1 MRSLSL
7 SRIDEPQVRD
17 NFKLL
22 EEELKNNPVAQGEW
36 KLFDR
41 EFMKVGSY
49 RISHR
54 LGFKPLDMIVTYNSA
69 TFTFDLP
76 GATEDTIDLNV
87 TVVGRVRFIIGRM
100 K

>member
-1 MRSLSL
+1 MRSLNL

-22 EEELKNNPVAQGEW
+22 EEELKNSPIVSGEW
-36 KLFDR
+36 RLFDR
-41 EFMKVGSY
+41 EFLSANTY

-54 LGFKPLDMIVTYNSA
+54 LGFKPLDMITTYSTA
-69 TFTFDLP
+69 TFTTNLA
-76 GATEDTIDLNV
+76 GATDEAIEV
-87 TVVGRVRFIIGRM
+87 TVTVPGRIRFLLGRM